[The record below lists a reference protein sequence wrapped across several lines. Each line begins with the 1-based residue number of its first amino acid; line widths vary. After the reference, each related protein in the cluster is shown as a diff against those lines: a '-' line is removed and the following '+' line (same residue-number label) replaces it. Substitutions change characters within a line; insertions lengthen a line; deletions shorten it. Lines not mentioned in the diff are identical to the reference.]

1 MATIKSISRSKNWG
15 VRPTN
20 NTILAGHIWLVE
32 KGQPYDLVQFSINEL
47 DKPYFWKEHLCVP
60 CDWEEDVIERVIKRY
75 AENEIT
81 EKDIN
86 NHRQFLEFGEKWG
99 WD

>member
-20 NTILAGHIWLVE
+20 NIILDGHIWLVE

-47 DKPYFWKEHLCVP
+47 DKSYFWNEHLCVP
-60 CDWEEDVIERVIKRY
+60 CDWKEDVVERVVKRY
-75 AENEIT
+75 AEDEIT
-81 EKDIN
+81 EKGIKAY
-86 NHRQFLEFGEKWG
+86 RQFLEDGEKWG

>member
-20 NTILAGHIWLVE
+20 NIILAGHIWLVE

-60 CDWEEDVIERVIKRY
+60 CDWEEGVVERVIKRY

-86 NHRQFLEFGEKWG
+86 NYRQFLEDGEKWG

>member
-1 MATIKSISRSKNWG
+1 MATIKSISRSRNWG

-20 NTILAGHIWLVE
+20 NIILAGHIWLVE

-47 DKPYFWKEHLCVP
+47 DKSYFWNEHLCVP
-60 CDWEEDVIERVIKRY
+60 CDWEEDVVERVVKGY
-75 AENEIT
+75 AEDEIT
-81 EKDIN
+81 EKDIKAY
-86 NHRQFLEFGEKWG
+86 RQFLEDGEKWG